1 MLDNIKRAVRVVVL
15 NATGQTSTSGSEPHL
30 KYARP
35 TTKGAIM
42 EETNYEAGYR
52 RAIDGVKTAIRQGL
66 ITVPDPSEEGEDEVV
81 LRVAE
86 HFMVSLG
93 VNEP

>member
-1 MLDNIKRAVRVVVL
+1 
-15 NATGQTSTSGSEPHL
+15 
-30 KYARP
+30 
-35 TTKGAIM
+35 M